1 MMFNSPPG
9 TSDAMDLAKM
19 LAIMELITPL
29 AGKDFRI
36 LKQTRTGL
44 LSYPLE
50 PNAARAHLS
59 ASIYHQMAMKPHII
73 HIVGHTEADHA
84 ATAQDVIDAALMARQ
99 AIDNAVKGQPDPTLD
114 PAVQTRIQHLVAEA
128 KLTLQAIRSL
138 SPESKDPL
146 VDPQALGQAVRFGIM
161 DAPHLKNSR
170 IARGEIQT
178 RIFKGACEVVDEKGL
193 PINESQRLAR
203 FL

>member
-1 MMFNSPPG
+1 MFNSPPG

-19 LAIMELITPL
+19 LAIMEMINPL
-29 AGKDFRI
+29 AGADFRI
-36 LKQTRTGL
+36 WKQTRTGL

-59 ASIYHQMAMKPHII
+59 ASIYLQMAMQPHIV
-73 HIVGHTEADHA
+73 HIVGHSEADHA

-99 AIDNAVKGQPDPTLD
+99 AIDNAIKGQPDPTLD
-114 PAVQTRIQHLVAEA
+114 PAVQSRVSRLVAEA
-128 KLTLQAIRSL
+128 QLTLHAIRSL
-138 SPESKDPL
+138 SPGSADPL
-146 VDPQALGQAVRFGIM
+146 TDPEALGQAVRLGIM

-170 IARGEIQT
+170 IARGTIHT
-178 RIFKGACEVVDEKGL
+178 RIINGACEAVDEKGY
-193 PINESQRLAR
+193 PINELQRLAA